1 VCSSDLVEKLLLD
14 LGRDFK
20 KKLKAYAIE
29 ASKKGRAHFQTYI
42 KDGKFNY
49 KLINSEQIV
58 VCYDEEEVDAII
70 HFYEKGEEKFAQLLT
85 KASVSDW
92 ILKGDT
98 YYLLG
103 EIRPSIVL
111 KTLVDG
117 RIQGQSPE
125 SWGMM
130 PITVTYNNDDKQT
143 DLEPVRASIDI
154 YDIINSDFAN
164 NLDDFQDVYWVL
176 QGFQGESLEDFLKQV
191 KQLKAIKVGE
201 GGNAHM
207 ETIDIP
213 VDARKTLMEITEDN
227 IFKFGMGLN
236 TEKIAG
242 GSLTNVVIKARYADL
257 DLKANDFEQEIKEG
271 IYQLLD
277 LLNVYYKITNQPT
290 FTLDEIDITFDRSSL
305 INQEELSRL
314 ANESVGKLSEE
325 TRLANDPRVTDVEM
339 EVKAMKELQ
348 DDMMKSM
355 ETSFGGGE

>member
-1 VCSSDLVEKLLLD
+1 
-14 LGRDFK
+14 
-20 KKLKAYAIE
+20 
-29 ASKKGRAHFQTYI
+29 
-42 KDGKFNY
+42 
-49 KLINSEQIV
+49 
-58 VCYDEEEVDAII
+58 
-70 HFYEKGEEKFAQLLT
+70 
-85 KASVSDW
+85 
-92 ILKGDT
+92 
-98 YYLLG
+98 
-103 EIRPSIVL
+103 
-111 KTLVDG
+111 
-117 RIQGQSPE
+117 
-125 SWGMM
+125 
-130 PITVTYNNDDKQT
+130 
-143 DLEPVRASIDI
+143 
-154 YDIINSDFAN
+154 
-164 NLDDFQDVYWVL
+164 
-176 QGFQGESLEDFLKQV
+176 
-191 KQLKAIKVGE
+191 
-201 GGNAHM
+201 M

-257 DLKANDFEQEIKEG
+257 DLKANDFEQEMKEG
-271 IYQLLD
+271 IYKLLD